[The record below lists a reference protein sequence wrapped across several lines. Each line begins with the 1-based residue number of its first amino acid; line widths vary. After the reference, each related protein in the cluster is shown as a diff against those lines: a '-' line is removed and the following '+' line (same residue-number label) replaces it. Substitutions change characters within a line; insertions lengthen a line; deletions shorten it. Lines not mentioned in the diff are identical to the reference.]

1 MLSNQ
6 KTTKINLRLYDM
18 IVILGHQH
26 VKNIL
31 RFSIP
36 KGSFS
41 CVKEREE
48 AI

>member
-26 VKNIL
+26 VKN

-36 KGSFS
+36 KRSFS